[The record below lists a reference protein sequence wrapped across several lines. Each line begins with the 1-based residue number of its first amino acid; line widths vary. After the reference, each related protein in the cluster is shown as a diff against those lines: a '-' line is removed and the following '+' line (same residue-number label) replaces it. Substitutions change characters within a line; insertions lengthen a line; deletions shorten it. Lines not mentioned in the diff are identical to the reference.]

1 MNLLHHEVY
10 SERESTMAVPQ
21 NNKHHRQEYKD
32 LWRHSSVRSG
42 IGKSVLTGMEGK
54 EFVSLKKAQL
64 RIS

>member
-1 MNLLHHEVY
+1 MRFTVKEKAPWQCLKTT
-10 SERESTMAVPQ
+10 STID
-21 NNKHHRQEYKD
+21 KEYKD